1 MASRRQWLRRLVVYP
16 FLAIALIVASAV
28 AFYETTLY
36 RPAPAHRGVLAL
48 IGSTVLAGPELEPM
62 ANATVLVKDGVITQI
77 GTGIAV
83 PPGAET
89 IDLAGHTVLPGLI
102 DSHIHFGAPALER
115 GQEPGLFTGPRI
127 VVDWVRSF
135 PGKRRDFLAHGV
147 TSVRSMGDEY
157 PWIWDV
163 RRSVAEGKIE
173 GPRFFIAG
181 PLFTTRGGHPVVT
194 IGVDPASGTV
204 RIPSSPTQARQV
216 VRQLVTGA
224 DPVDLIK
231 VVQERGNPDRRTL
244 QPIDPQILEAIVNE
258 AHSYDV
264 PVFAHW
270 GTFEDLREV
279 LTARVDG
286 VDHLEPR
293 GAGDG
298 WPRGV
303 METIIERGVTLA
315 PTLAVTEVALPAEV
329 HGDLRDRVGEF
340 HRAGGRVIGG
350 SDTGVPGV
358 FPGTGLI
365 RELELLVDAGLSPRA
380 ALIAATSTAAEAL
393 HADHIGTISPGRAAD
408 LLVVAGDPLAD
419 ISAVRSVQLVL
430 RDGRVVVDNS

>member
-1 MASRRQWLRRLVVYP
+1 MTSRRRWLRRLVLYP
-16 FLAIALIVASAV
+16 FLVLALAV
-28 AFYETTLY
+28 AGAVTFYEMTLY
-36 RPAPAHRGVLAL
+36 RPTPAHQGVLAL
-48 IGSTVLAGPELEPM
+48 TGSTVLAGPELKPM
-62 ANATVLVKDGVITQI
+62 ANATVLVENGVITQV
-77 GTGIAV
+77 GTEIAV

-89 IDLAGHTVLPGLI
+89 VDLAGRTVLPGLI
-102 DSHIHFGAPALER
+102 DSHIHFGAPAVER
-115 GQEPGLFTGPRI
+115 GQEPGLFAGPRI

-135 PGKRRDFLAHGV
+135 PGHRRDFLAHGV

-157 PWIWDV
+157 PWIRDV
-163 RRSVAEGKIE
+163 RQSVAEGKLE

-181 PLFTTRGGHPVVT
+181 PLFTTHGGHPVVT
-194 IGVDPASGTV
+194 IGVDPNSGTV
-204 RIPSSPTQARQV
+204 RIPESPTQARRM
-216 VRQLVTGA
+216 VRELVTGA

-231 VVQERGNPDRRTL
+231 VVQERGDPDRRAL
-244 QPIDPQILEAIVNE
+244 EPIDPQILQALVAE
-258 AHSYDV
+258 AHSHDV
-264 PVFAHW
+264 RVFAHW

-279 LTARVDG
+279 LTAKVDG

-298 WPRGV
+298 WPPGV

-315 PTLAVTEVALPAEV
+315 PTLAVTEVALRPEV

-340 HRAGGRVIGG
+340 HRAGGRVIAG

-380 ALIAATSTAAEAL
+380 ALIAATSSAAEAL
-393 HADHIGTISPGRAAD
+393 QADHIGAISPGRAAD
-408 LLVVAGDPLAD
+408 LLVVDGDPLAD
-419 ISAVRSVQLVL
+419 ITAVRSVQLVL
-430 RDGRVVVDNS
+430 RDGRVVVDNR